1 MKNNIPGI
9 FQSSGHTGVVAS
21 SKIVGGIFFA
31 TDELL
36 GVEECAVRAR
46 PDFIDYRRLQVQ
58 KHRTRHM
65 LACTGLTEEG
75 VECIIPTSQCLITL
89 HLPVWL
95 LVQPMIFMQQE
106 RSSSGSQS
114 SSSSSSSSYPLYHFF
129 FFCPSCKLIKAHES
143 WQSWASGLDI
153 VPLLISKQEIWQ
165 LRRRRI
171 SKQLSN
177 MTKRSKLYQRE
188 FVLDLDLNCRFFW
201 TWIPCSRQ

>member
-1 MKNNIPGI
+1 VQQQQQQLMKNNIPGI

-95 LVQPMIFMQQE
+95 HVQPMIFHAT
-106 RSSSGSQS
+106 RKK
-114 SSSSSSSSYPLYHFF
+114 LIRIAIFF
-129 FFCPSCKLIKAHES
+129 FFSFFFFLPVES
-143 WQSWASGLDI
+143 FFLLLSELQIDQSS
-153 VPLLISKQEIWQ
+153 
-165 LRRRRI
+165 
-171 SKQLSN
+171 
-177 MTKRSKLYQRE
+177 
-188 FVLDLDLNCRFFW
+188 
-201 TWIPCSRQ
+201 